1 MIAGRY
7 RFDLARRRVNSLQ
20 VGATV
25 FGDVGVEVSS
35 VFAPNHAFR
44 RPAARRALV
53 AADAAADVEVVIGGQ
68 VPGRRFGHVVDHEE
82 VGLRVGLNRFARR
95 RAAER
100 NALAV
105 VTEAVVAH
113 PAVKTDD
120 FLLVAPVGRYRIKVG
135 ARRLV
140 IRLQRAVGNEID
152 ALAVGRPT
160 DGALVEIALRYP
172 LRLRRFAWSSGR
184 RHGPDVRLDFRIEVA
199 GAVRAIGAAHDHANV
214 THMLGL
220 AFGLFFIN
228 LAALGHRIIF
238 FAQIFRTRE
247 SDGLAVRRP
256 LRRAGAA
263 RQFGQR
269 LRLAAFEGEQVNLR
283 GLRTAFLFSRADEGQ
298 PLAVGRPSRRRVSRP
313 GGQLPRRAAVRR
325 YDPQRRIVA
334 VGLLIDPYA
343 DEGDARSV
351 RRNLR
356 VGDPRE
362 LEQVRLSNQPLLRA
376 RRGAGRSGGGD
387 RRDDQNRREA
397 QTAIDVIHHNAPA
410 ENPWDNH
417 Q

>member
-7 RFDLARRRVNSLQ
+7 RFDLASRRVNSLQ

-68 VPGRRFGHVVDHEE
+68 VPGRRFGHVVDYEE
-82 VGLRVGLNRFARR
+82 VWLRVGLNRFARR

-100 NALAV
+100 NSLAV
-105 VTEAVVAH
+105 VAQAVVAH
-113 PAVKTDD
+113 PAVEADD
-120 FLLVAPVGRYRIKVG
+120 LLLVAPVGRDRIEVG

-140 IRLQRAVGNEID
+140 IGLQRAVGNEID
-152 ALAVGRPT
+152 ALAVGRPI

-172 LRLRRFAWSSGR
+172 HRLRRFARSSGR
-184 RHGPDVRLDFRIEVA
+184 RYGPDVRLDFRIEVA
-199 GAVRAIGAAHDHANV
+199 GAVRAIGAARDHANV
-214 THMLGL
+214 THMLGHML
-220 AFGLFFIN
+220 GRALGLFFFN
-228 LAALGHRIIF
+228 LAAFGHRIIF

-313 GGQLPRRAAVRR
+313 
-325 YDPQRRIVA
+325 
-334 VGLLIDPYA
+334 
-343 DEGDARSV
+343 
-351 RRNLR
+351 
-356 VGDPRE
+356 
-362 LEQVRLSNQPLLRA
+362 
-376 RRGAGRSGGGD
+376 RG
-387 RRDDQNRREA
+387 
-397 QTAIDVIHHNAPA
+397 
-410 ENPWDNH
+410 
-417 Q
+417 